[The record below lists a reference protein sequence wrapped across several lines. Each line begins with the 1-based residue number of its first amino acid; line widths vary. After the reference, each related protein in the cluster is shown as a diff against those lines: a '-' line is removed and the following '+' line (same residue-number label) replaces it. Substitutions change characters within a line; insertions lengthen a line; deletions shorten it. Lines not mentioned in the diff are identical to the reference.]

1 MVLEE
6 EMDERNQLISSLQ
19 GEIGEMTSQVVSA
32 REESQ
37 LWQAAFNEAREQL
50 KWANE
55 TNEAII
61 LLMCYWQVR
70 NYK

>member
-50 KWANE
+50 KWSNE

-70 NYK
+70 N